1 MKSIPHRRL
10 QDIRTMSER
19 ISAVDNPQ
27 KKYLTLAMLEIEKV
41 RRNKEK
47 QSANQRVANIDQRMV
62 EIVAEQANL
71 LAVAQADLD
80 ALAPA
85 KQSGRPAGSDSQS
98 GCGFKLA
105 Y

>member
-27 KKYLTLAMLEIEKV
+27 RKYLTLAMLEIEKV
-41 RRNKEK
+41 RRNREM
-47 QSANQRVANIDQRMV
+47 QSAKQRVATIDQRMV
-62 EIVAEQANL
+62 EITAEQAGL
-71 LAVAQADLD
+71 LAVAKAELD
-80 ALAPA
+80 ALDPA
-85 KQSGRPAGSDSQS
+85 KQSSQPAGSDSQA
-98 GCGFKLA
+98 GWGFKLA